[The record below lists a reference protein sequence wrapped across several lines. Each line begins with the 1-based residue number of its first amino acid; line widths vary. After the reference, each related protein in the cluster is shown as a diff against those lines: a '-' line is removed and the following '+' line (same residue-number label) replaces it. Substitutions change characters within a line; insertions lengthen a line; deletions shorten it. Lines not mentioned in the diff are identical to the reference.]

1 MRTILIILTVGLL
14 SCDGQKVLEKHNSPT
29 GAFVLQVE
37 LDNSK
42 PNDEHLG
49 FRLLTK
55 DGKELDYIR
64 TFAGDHMKWAVTWF
78 NDKIIILDSH
88 DVGTYGWTVDN
99 GRHKTMDQ
107 VAKDM
112 ENKCVEAFKIK
123 YRTRHTTL
131 AIKHMLYCRFFTC
144 VLANFACNVGQRCRY
159 LDAYVL

>member
-1 MRTILIILTVGLL
+1 MRAILIILTVGLL
-14 SCDGQKVLEKHNSPT
+14 SCNGQKTLEKHSSPT
-29 GAFVLQVE
+29 GDFVLQVE

-55 DGKELDYIR
+55 DGKELDYVR

-78 NDKIIILDSH
+78 NDRTIILDSH

-99 GRHKTMDQ
+99 GRLKTMDH

-112 ENKCVEAFKIK
+112 EDKCVEAFKIK
-123 YRTRHTTL
+123 YGTHG
-131 AIKHMLYCRFFTC
+131 IQH
-144 VLANFACNVGQRCRY
+144 
-159 LDAYVL
+159 